1 MAVTVQHHPEQ
12 PCFYYQEGGTQA
24 YLEYTLSN
32 QIMTI
37 EHTWVPTELGGRGIA
52 AALTQAALQMAR
64 KHQWQVRPQCSYA
77 ARFIE
82 KNQQYQDRKSTR
94 LNSSHVAIS
103 YAVFCLKKKKKN
115 R

>member
-82 KNQQYQDRKSTR
+82 KNQQYQDLLVHSSRYHPHDLRRSPSAR
-94 LNSSHVAIS
+94 L
-103 YAVFCLKKKKKN
+103 F
-115 R
+115 